1 MPKNDSY
8 AGQLIDENK
17 KLKEENEKLKRNYED
32 AIRNLAGCRQDYEER
47 TTEVLKLERRIQ
59 KLAENPYNSYA
70 LCLCREIEQLNSQI
84 DKMKNCNNCKNQY
97 TAECDYGKHD
107 DESCN
112 WQLKE

>member
-1 MPKNDSY
+1 MQKNDSY
-8 AGQLIDENK
+8 AGQLIDEIK
-17 KLKEENEKLKRNYED
+17 ALKEENEKLKKN
-32 AIRNLAGCRQDYEER
+32 YEER
-47 TTEVLKLERRIQ
+47 TSEVLKLERRIQ

-70 LCLCREIEQLNSQI
+70 LLLIREIEQLNEQI
-84 DKMKNCNNCKNQY
+84 EKMKNCNNCKNQY